1 MKRIGAVRTAII
13 VAMAFLATLV
23 KPDLSLAQSLSSLR
37 IGDPLSKLASLG
49 PVSDS
54 GTYKGMELRKWVLH
68 TGNELSVTFGS
79 SGQIVYL
86 ESDWDG
92 KNDNPACDLPG
103 LYFGATTLSEL
114 RKRFGSNG
122 LEFKDRPPAITT
134 EDGVVMINSWEVGS
148 VVITFYTRIGLHDY
162 DRMKASGLNPPPAD
176 YAKLDAISIADAGY
190 AKSEWEERI
199 YDPQYKKIE
208 WK

>member
-1 MKRIGAVRTAII
+1 MNRKAAVQAVVSVTTAFILG
-13 VAMAFLATLV
+13 LAW
-23 KPDLSLAQSLSSLR
+23 PDSSAAQSLSSLR
-37 IGDPLSKLASLG
+37 IGDPQSKLSSFG
-49 PVSDS
+49 PASDS
-54 GTYKGMELRKWVLH
+54 ASYKTMEMRKWVLPS
-68 TGNELSVTFGS
+68 GNELSVTTGS
-79 SGQIVYL
+79 NGEIVYL

-92 KNDNPACDLPG
+92 KNDDPACDLPG
-103 LYFGATTLSEL
+103 LHFGVTTLSEL

-122 LEFKDRPPAITT
+122 FEFKDRGPGIKT
-134 EDGVVMINSWEVGS
+134 EDGFVMMNTWEVGK
-148 VVITFYTRIGLHDY
+148 VVITFYTKIGQQEY

-190 AKSEWEERI
+190 AKSEWGERI

>member
-1 MKRIGAVRTAII
+1 MCARARTGLASLPPISRNPSLRSHLVYSEREI
-13 VAMAFLATLV
+13 QQYEANRSSPDRHNRGHGVPSHAGQTRLVA
-23 KPDLSLAQSLSSLR
+23 PQSLSSLR

-54 GTYKGMELRKWVLH
+54 GTYKGMELRKWASTPGMTLC
-68 TGNELSVTFGS
+68 TFGS

-122 LEFKDRPPAITT
+122 FEFKDRPPAITT

-148 VVITFYTRIGLHDY
+148 VVITFLYENR
-162 DRMKASGLNPPPAD
+162 AA
-176 YAKLDAISIADAGY
+176 
-190 AKSEWEERI
+190 
-199 YDPQYKKIE
+199 
-208 WK
+208 